1 VVSVVE
7 VGEGAIDWLLGGLPG
22 PAVPYGR
29 ETSVPGL
36 CQAELILLEVY
47 SDNCPACHRL
57 KPALSQ
63 AAAAFQDRSSVL
75 FVAVDGPANPAFLE
89 RLDVQ
94 WYPTLKLIHRKRNM
108 LWDWPVIPRGGL
120 TAADIVAVVEKYL
133 DTPSFPPGVEA
144 AGVPLEQTG
153 EGGGEDGGEGKG
165 EDAQMGGAEGGN
177 ESNGPIHVASDGPH
191 KEMSDVE
198 GGGGGHTAPLFSR
211 SARRKVGNEEE
222 DESQRGSR
230 GKERGERIAED
241 PCTSSSVPPD
251 RNPPPPAQGQAPH
264 DEHQDPPA
272 HDLEEGRLAQDQLA
286 VKRTQLLK
294 SLAEGPPSEPPPSF
308 SQLSQFRRARR
319 CPRDLVSRRRWV
331 SAREI
336 FKALG
341 CHDEASCRALSRSQR
356 QDREEPPHLILLGGG
371 MGAGKTTLK
380 KMVSQSDFWRRH
392 GQNVVSVE
400 ADHFKEIDPVYQLLT
415 RLNQPKASEAVH
427 TYSTQAAEE
436 LFLSALKFKRDIIF
450 DSTLGKKYRT
460 EERRMAK
467 AG

>member
-1 VVSVVE
+1 
-7 VGEGAIDWLLGGLPG
+7 
-22 PAVPYGR
+22 
-29 ETSVPGL
+29 
-36 CQAELILLEVY
+36 
-47 SDNCPACHRL
+47 
-57 KPALSQ
+57 
-63 AAAAFQDRSSVL
+63 
-75 FVAVDGPANPAFLE
+75 
-89 RLDVQ
+89 
-94 WYPTLKLIHRKRNM
+94 
-108 LWDWPVIPRGGL
+108 
-120 TAADIVAVVEKYL
+120 
-133 DTPSFPPGVEA
+133 
-144 AGVPLEQTG
+144 
-153 EGGGEDGGEGKG
+153 
-165 EDAQMGGAEGGN
+165 
-177 ESNGPIHVASDGPH
+177 
-191 KEMSDVE
+191 
-198 GGGGGHTAPLFSR
+198 
-211 SARRKVGNEEE
+211 
-222 DESQRGSR
+222 
-230 GKERGERIAED
+230 
-241 PCTSSSVPPD
+241 
-251 RNPPPPAQGQAPH
+251 
-264 DEHQDPPA
+264 
-272 HDLEEGRLAQDQLA
+272 
-286 VKRTQLLK
+286 
-294 SLAEGPPSEPPPSF
+294 
-308 SQLSQFRRARR
+308 
-319 CPRDLVSRRRWV
+319 VSRRRWV